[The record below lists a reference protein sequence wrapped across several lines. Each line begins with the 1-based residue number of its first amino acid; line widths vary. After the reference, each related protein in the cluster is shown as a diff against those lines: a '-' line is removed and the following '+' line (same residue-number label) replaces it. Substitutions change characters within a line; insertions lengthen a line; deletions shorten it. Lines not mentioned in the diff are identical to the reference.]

1 MLLTYSLS
9 ECCSVFRLHH
19 ICDYGVVTLQVMFTM
34 ALAFLRGIWE
44 QSFCLPHI
52 LSRFRIAWREEC
64 SSYQQHSLYDESW
77 KRTHIRLEIFSDV
90 SSTRKP
96 STRPALI
103 QFSKRTRSRHTPLTW
118 CECFCLAC
126 ATVRKGIFFKFHE
139 FQNISN
145 CFLIF

>member
-1 MLLTYSLS
+1 MLFCFSSTSHMWLWG
-9 ECCSVFRLHH
+9 CSPTSDVHYGPRLPPR
-19 ICDYGVVTLQVMFTM
+19 DLR
-34 ALAFLRGIWE
+34 AELFLP
-44 QSFCLPHI
+44 QI
-52 LSRFRIAWREEC
+52 LSRFRSAWREEC
-64 SSYQQHSLYDESW
+64 SSYQQRSLYDESW